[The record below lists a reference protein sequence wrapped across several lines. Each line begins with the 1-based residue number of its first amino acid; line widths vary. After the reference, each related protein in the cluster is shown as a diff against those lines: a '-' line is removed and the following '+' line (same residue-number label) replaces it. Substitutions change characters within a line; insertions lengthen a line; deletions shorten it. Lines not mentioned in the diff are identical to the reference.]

1 MFGLGNRRSSARSGG
16 GTFGSRNL
24 RNAALAGL
32 GMLAVR
38 WWRNRQVAGRAP
50 ASGSR
55 TGTERSEGWNST
67 L

>member
-1 MFGLGNRRSSARSGG
+1 MFGLGNRRSGARSGG

-24 RNAALAGL
+24 RNAAIAGL

-38 WWRNRQVAGRAP
+38 WWRNRQEAGRAP
-50 ASGSR
+50 TTGPR